1 MLQRLLT
8 PSAARIA
15 GNVAT
20 VAFAVVI
27 LLQLLLAAGVLP
39 ISMAWGGTQA
49 VLTVPFRV
57 ASVVAAAVLGLC
69 AYVIR
74 RRAGLVGEG
83 PPSRATRVF
92 SWVITVYMGLNTVG
106 NLASSSKWE
115 TIVFAPLTLVLL
127 LSCLI
132 VSLSKLE

>member
-1 MLQRLLT
+1 MLQRLFT
-8 PSAARIA
+8 PSAVRVA

-49 VLTVPFRV
+49 VLTVPFRI
-57 ASVVAAAVLGLC
+57 ASVAAAGVLGLC

-74 RRAGLVGEG
+74 RRAGLAGEG
-83 PPSRATRVF
+83 PPSRATRIF
-92 SWVITVYMGLNTVG
+92 SWVITIYMGLNTLG
-106 NLASSSKWE
+106 NFASSSKWE
-115 TIVFAPLTLVLL
+115 TIAFAPLTLVLV

-132 VSLSKLE
+132 VSVSRSD